1 MTSLPVAPAR
11 RTLVEACHPGDLIA
25 AVTVVVRV
33 PVAND
38 AMAQAGAPAEDGR
51 SVMTWLLPL
60 GVPVAVIAAR
70 IVDLAAAQIARAS
83 GVGRC

>member
-1 MTSLPVAPAR
+1 MTSPPVAPG
-11 RTLVEACHPGDLIA
+11 RTTLAAVPHPGDPSA

-51 SVMTWLLPL
+51 SVMTGLLRL

-70 IVDLAAAQIARAS
+70 IVDRAAAQIARAS

>member
-1 MTSLPVAPAR
+1 MTSPPVAPG
-11 RTLVEACHPGDLIA
+11 RTTLAAVPHPGDLSA

-38 AMAQAGAPAEDGR
+38 AMAQAGAPVEDGR
-51 SVMTWLLPL
+51 SVMTGLLPL

-70 IVDLAAAQIARAS
+70 IVERAAAQIARAS